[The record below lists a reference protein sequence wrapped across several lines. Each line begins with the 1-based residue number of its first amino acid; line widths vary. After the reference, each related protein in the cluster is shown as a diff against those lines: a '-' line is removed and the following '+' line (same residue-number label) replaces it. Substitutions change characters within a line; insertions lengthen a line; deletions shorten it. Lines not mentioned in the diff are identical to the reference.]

1 MKKKKKRKKE
11 KYSKSVY
18 VCLYFLFILWMFFYD
33 KIAKNKEEFNILI
46 CSRSRII
53 NLYVSCISNIWWK
66 DKIFKTS
73 LTYQSHEAAYLR

>member
-1 MKKKKKRKKE
+1 VDVKKKKKRKKE

-46 CSRSRII
+46 CSRSRIM
-53 NLYVSCISNIWWK
+53 NLYVSHISNI
-66 DKIFKTS
+66 
-73 LTYQSHEAAYLR
+73 R